1 MNKKVALFGE
11 YLLRLTPP
19 SQQKLVQADM
29 LEMHWAGSEA
39 NIAVS
44 LSIFGNSCS
53 YITAL
58 PTNELSRAGL
68 AQLSKY
74 GVETKNI
81 PVPNGR
87 TGIYYYESGQ
97 GARPGRIIYDRTHSS
112 FSYLQKGQINWDTL
126 LNEADWFHWSGIT
139 PALTENLVEVC
150 KEALETA
157 KQKNMLISADF
168 NYRNTLWQYG
178 KHCRDIMPPL
188 LQYCD
193 IILADVDTAK
203 LYFGIEPD
211 ENNLVES
218 TFSLLKK
225 SLPKVSYI
233 AMTMRVQES
242 ASANQY
248 IGYLWNGGKIYQ
260 SKPYYIQQIA
270 ERIGAGDAF
279 MAGIIHGLKS
289 KQPLEDTIEF
299 ATACGVIKHSI
310 TGDFNLATTEEINTV
325 IKQGGSGRIIR

>member
-19 SQQKLVQADM
+19 SQQKIVQADR

-44 LSIFGNSCS
+44 LSIFGNPSV
-53 YITAL
+53 YITAM
-58 PTNELSRAGL
+58 PGNELARAGL
-68 AQLSKY
+68 SQLYKY
-74 GVETKNI
+74 GVETAALTSTHN
-81 PVPNGR
+81 R

-97 GARPGRIIYDRTHSS
+97 GARPGRIIYDREYSAFS
-112 FSYLQKGQINWDTL
+112 FLKKGDIQWEKIFET
-126 LNEADWFHWSGIT
+126 ADWFHWSGIT
-139 PALTENLVEVC
+139 PALNQNLVEVC
-150 KEALETA
+150 EEALSAA
-157 KQKNMLISADF
+157 KQSGLKVSADF
-168 NYRNTLWQYG
+168 NYRNTLWKYG
-178 KHCRDIMPPL
+178 KKPAEIMPAL

-193 IILADVDTAK
+193 VLLADIDTAK

-218 TFSLLKK
+218 SFKLIKEK
-225 SLPKVSYI
+225 LPQVKHI

-248 IGYLWNGGKIYQ
+248 IGYLWHDGNIHQ
-260 SKPYYIQQIA
+260 SKPYHIQQIA

-279 MAGIIHGLKS
+279 MAGIIHGLKN
-289 KQPLEDTIEF
+289 KLPLDETIEF

-310 TGDFNLATTEEINTV
+310 TGDFNIATSDEVNTV
-325 IKQGGSGRIIR
+325 IKQGGSGKIIR

>member
-1 MNKKVALFGE
+1 MSKKIALFGE

-19 SQQKLVQADM
+19 SQQKLVQADA

-44 LSIFGNSCS
+44 LSIFGMPSL
-53 YITAL
+53 YVTAL
-58 PTNELSRAGL
+58 PANELSRAGL
-68 AQLSKY
+68 AQLKKY
-74 GVETKNI
+74 GVEIENF
-81 PVPNGR
+81 PSAQGR

-97 GARPGRIIYDRTHSS
+97 GARAGRIIYDRTHST
-112 FSYLQKGQINWDTL
+112 FSYLQPNQINWKNIL
-126 LNEADWFHWSGIT
+126 SSCDWLHWSGIT
-139 PALTENLVEVC
+139 PALTENLVDVC
-150 KEALETA
+150 KEALEAA
-157 KQKNMLISADF
+157 KEKGLTISADF

-178 KHCRDIMPPL
+178 KDCRDVMPPL

-193 IILADVDTAK
+193 VLLADVDTAK
-203 LYFGIEPD
+203 RYFGIAPD
-211 ENNLVES
+211 EKNLVES
-218 TFSLLKK
+218 TFTLLKEK
-225 SLPKVSYI
+225 MPAVKHM

-248 IGYLWNGGKIYQ
+248 IGYIWHDGKIYQ

-279 MAGIIHGLKS
+279 MAGLLYGLRS
-289 KQPLEDTIEF
+289 DLPLQNTIEF

-310 TGDFNLATTEEINTV
+310 TGDFNLATKEEIDTL
-325 IKQGGSGRIIR
+325 IKQGGSGKIIR

>member
-1 MNKKVALFGE
+1 MSKKIALFGE

-19 SQQKLVQADM
+19 SQQKLVQADS

-44 LSIFGNSCS
+44 LSIFGMPSL
-53 YITAL
+53 YVTAL
-58 PTNELSRAGL
+58 PANELSRAGL
-68 AQLSKY
+68 AQLKKY
-74 GVETKNI
+74 GVEIENFTSAQ
-81 PVPNGR
+81 GR

-97 GARPGRIIYDRTHSS
+97 GARAGRIIYDRTHST
-112 FSYLQKGQINWDTL
+112 FSYLQPNQINWK
-126 LNEADWFHWSGIT
+126 NIFSSCDWLHWSGIT
-139 PALTENLVEVC
+139 PALTENLVDVC
-150 KEALETA
+150 KEAFEAA
-157 KQKNMLISADF
+157 KEKRLTISADF

-178 KHCRDIMPPL
+178 KHCRNVMPPL

-193 IILADVDTAK
+193 VLLADIDTAK

-211 ENNLVES
+211 EKNLVES
-218 TFSLLKK
+218 TFTLLKE
-225 SLPKVSYI
+225 KVPAVKHI

-248 IGYLWNGGKIYQ
+248 IGYIWHDGKIYQ

-279 MAGIIHGLKS
+279 MAGLLYGLRS
-289 KQPLEDTIEF
+289 DLPLQNTIEF

-310 TGDFNLATTEEINTV
+310 TGDFNLATKEEIDTL
-325 IKQGGSGRIIR
+325 IKQGGSGKIIR